1 VTEKIRILIVDDHGV
16 MRAGL
21 RALLETQPDMEV
33 VGEAGDGE
41 RAVQMAREIVPDVV
55 VLDLELPGMS
65 GIRATKEIRETCP
78 DTHVLALT
86 MHEDKSFVR
95 AVMAAGG
102 AGYIAKNALGDELV
116 SAIRTVHKERTYINV
131 PYSRKEAESFLDER
145 PEGRTAKA
153 GKGIESLS
161 DRERQVLELLA
172 QGYTNQQIGERLHL
186 STKTIGTY
194 RFRLSEKLGL
204 DTRADIVRFAL
215 EIGLLGP
222 IKRR

>member
-1 VTEKIRILIVDDHGV
+1 MTGKIRILIVDDHGV

-21 RALLETQPDMEV
+21 KALLDAQPDMRV

-41 RAVQMAREIVPDVV
+41 SAVEMAREINPDVV

-65 GIRATKEIRETCP
+65 GIQATQKIRESCP
-78 DTHVLALT
+78 DTHVLALS
-86 MHEDKSFVR
+86 MHEDRSFVR

-102 AGYIAKNALGDELV
+102 AGYVAKNALGDELV

-131 PYSRKEAESFLDER
+131 PYSRREADRVLD
-145 PEGRTAKA
+145 GRQEDRSGKA
-153 GKGIESLS
+153 GRGIENLS

-172 QGYTNQQIGERLHL
+172 QGYTNQQIGERLRL
-186 STKTIGTY
+186 SAKTIGTY

-215 EIGLLGP
+215 ETGLLGP
-222 IKRR
+222 VKGR